1 MPNVTQMHQARRGIV
16 TPAMRRVAERERRD
30 PEFVRREVAEGRIV
44 IPANIHHLA
53 DKLDPMGIGRGISCK
68 VNVNFGTSPTTKN
81 LQDELDKLQV
91 SIRFGADTVMDLS
104 TGGNLDEIRTQVI
117 RGSTVPV
124 GTVPVYQMLESVPS
138 MQDLSARDMLD
149 VIEKQAR
156 QGVGYMTIHAGV
168 LKEFIPKIRSRI
180 TKIVSRGGGLMAE
193 WMLRRGEQNPLYTH
207 FDEICEI
214 FKEHDVTF
222 SLGDGL
228 RPGCLHDAS
237 DEAQFAE
244 LRVLG
249 DLTLKAWKHDVQV
262 MIEGPGHVPLD
273 QIAHN
278 MIAQERICHGAPF
291 YVLGPLVTDYAAGYD
306 HMASAIGA
314 AIAGH
319 FGAAMLC
326 YITPKEH
333 LGLPTPEDVKQGLIA
348 YKIAAHAADV
358 ARRMPGARERDDEMS
373 RARFAF
379 DWKKQYEL
387 SIDPETARRHHD
399 ETLPGEF
406 FQSAEFCSMCGPKYC
421 PMSLMTHLEEVAREE
436 ERKASASARR

>member
-1 MPNVTQMHQARRGIV
+1 MASNVTQMRRARQGEV
-16 TPAMRRVAERERRD
+16 TPEIRRVAERERVDADWLRI
-30 PEFVRREVAEGRIV
+30 EVAEGRAV
-44 IPANIHHLA
+44 IPANVHHLA
-53 DKLDPMGIGRGISCK
+53 GGRLDPMGIGRNLTCK
-68 VNVNFGTSPTTKN
+68 VNVNFGTSPVTK
-81 LQDELDKLQV
+81 ELREELRKLEV
-91 SIRFGADTVMDLS
+91 SIQFGADTVMDLS
-104 TGGNLDEIRTQVI
+104 TGGDLDAIRAEVI
-117 RGSTVPV
+117 RNSTVPV
-124 GTVPVYQMLESVPS
+124 GTVPIYQMAEGVKEIA
-138 MQDLSARDMLD
+138 DLSARDMLD
-149 VIEKQAR
+149 VIEKQAK
-156 QGVGYMTIHAGV
+156 QGVSYMTIHAGV
-168 LKEFIPKIRSRI
+168 LLEFLPKVRSRI
-180 TKIVSRGGGLMAE
+180 TKIVSRGGGLLAE
-193 WMLRRGEQNPLYTH
+193 WMVKRREQNPFFAR

-214 FKEHDVTF
+214 FAAHDVTF

-244 LRVLG
+244 LKALG
-249 DLTLKAWKHDVQV
+249 DLTLRAWKHDVQV

-278 MIAQERICHGAPF
+278 MIVQERVCHGAPF

-314 AIAGH
+314 AIAGQ

-333 LGLPTPEDVKQGLIA
+333 LGLPTAEDVKQGLIA

-358 ARRMPGARERDDEMS
+358 ARKRPGARTRDDEMS

-379 DWKKQYEL
+379 DWKRQYEL
-387 SIDPETARRHHD
+387 SIDPETARRFHD
-399 ETLPGEF
+399 ETLPGEY

-421 PMSLMTHLEEVAREE
+421 PMAIMTHIDELAE
-436 ERKASASARR
+436 KAIAGSK